1 MRIFTKDGPMKRS
14 TFIALHADCWPARQQ
29 SQVLGVS
36 PSGYYAWRK
45 RTPTPAS
52 EPAPAA
58 WQVAT
63 QRVFTTH
70 AGRYGQ
76 RRLRAQL
83 RREGYAVGRQRLRGW
98 LSSSSLRA
106 LCTRVGTRPPRTT
119 QVDQQAI
126 AAANKPATRP
136 AATAPN
142 QIWVGDITYL
152 ALATG
157 QWAYLA
163 CWRDAFSRCVVGW
176 HVSESLHT
184 KLILTAFYRA
194 VAICQPPPGLLV
206 HTDRGSQYTSE
217 AFTTLLD
224 RTQAIAS
231 LSGPGNPYDNALAE
245 SGWSILKTEL
255 LPRGACFADLQEAR
269 LELAEYLDHYYNT
282 QRLHSA
288 LWYCTRLKFEFHYRF
303 NNLP

>member
-1 MRIFTKDGPMKRS
+1 MKRF
-14 TFIALHADCWPARQQ
+14 TFIALHAAHWPVRQQ
-29 SQVLGVS
+29 CRLLAVS

-45 RTPTPAS
+45 RAPIPAAEPAS
-52 EPAPAA
+52 TA
-58 WQVAT
+58 WQVAA
-63 QRVFTTH
+63 QRVFATH

-83 RREGYAVGRQRLRGW
+83 RREGHAVGRHRLRGW
-98 LSSSSLRA
+98 LSASGLRA

-119 QVDQQAI
+119 QADPQAI
-126 AAANKPATRP
+126 AAANKLATWP
-136 AATAPN
+136 AAAAPN
-142 QIWVGDITYL
+142 QVWVGDITYL

-163 CWRDAFSRCVVGW
+163 CWRDAFSRRVVGW

-184 KLILTAFYRA
+184 DLILTAFNRA

-206 HTDRGSQYTSE
+206 HADRGSQYTSD
-217 AFTTLLD
+217 AFTALLD

-231 LSGPGNPYDNALAE
+231 LSRPGNPYDNALAE
-245 SGWSILKTEL
+245 SGWSTLKTEL
-255 LPRGACFADLQEAR
+255 LPRGACFADLEEAR

-288 LWYCTRLKFEFHYRF
+288 LGYCTPLEIELHYRF
-303 NNLP
+303 NLP